1 MEDTGVHYLACDPE
15 TMWQEMMQIYM
26 EEGGDVL
33 FPGDEKSILLRC
45 VQQILVLAY
54 AAHDHAARMRTL
66 RYAVG
71 EYLDLIGESM
81 RAERT
86 QAKAAQSTIRVTM
99 RGTGGTVS
107 IPQGT
112 QFSYSGLMTFET
124 TQDAAAM
131 ADTSGVA
138 MDIPI
143 ACTQTGTAGNGF
155 EAGSLLS
162 PIRAAAEIV
171 RVELLETT
179 AGGCDAESD
188 EDYRERLLTGNYANT
203 TTGPADQYAAHALA
217 TDSRILDASAVSDE
231 RYDESGTGLDYGLGA
246 GDVLISLLLPESM
259 AQEDRE
265 DVLEQVKDALSAK
278 DVRPLT
284 DHVIV
289 REAQSVPF
297 SLTVRYAVGETRST
311 ATYGKKAALEAAEA
325 FVAWQ
330 CGALGR
336 AFDPYRL
343 TSMLYAAGC
352 TRVDIDSS
360 SSVAGGEAG
369 YTRIMDTQYM
379 LGTVNMQEITDA

>member
-1 MEDTGVHYLACDPE
+1 MEDSGVHYLAYDPE
-15 TMWQEMMQIYM
+15 AMWQEMMQVYM
-26 EEGGDVL
+26 EAGGDVL

-81 RAERT
+81 RATRT
-86 QAKAAQSTIRVTM
+86 KAKAAQSTIRVTL

-107 IPQGT
+107 IPEGT
-112 QFSYSGLMTFET
+112 QFSYSGLVTFET
-124 TQDAAAM
+124 TQEAAAM
-131 ADTSGVA
+131 ADTSGVSL
-138 MDIPI
+138 DIPVS
-143 ACTQTGTAGNGF
+143 CTESGTAGNGLQ
-155 EAGSLLS
+155 AGALLS

-171 RVELLETT
+171 RVELLDTT
-179 AGGCDAESD
+179 SGGCDEESD
-188 EDYRERLLTGNYANT
+188 EDYRERLLSGAYVNT
-203 TTGPADQYAAHALA
+203 TTGPAQQYAAHAMA
-217 TDSRILDASAVSDE
+217 ADSRILDASAVSDE
-231 RYDESGTGLDYGLGA
+231 RFDESGTGLDYGLGA
-246 GDVLISLLLPESM
+246 GDVLVSLLFADAITDEEKAEIK
-259 AQEDRE
+259 AQVEE
-265 DVLEQVKDALSAK
+265 ELSAQ

-297 SLTVRYAVGETRST
+297 SLTVRYAVGEARST
-311 ATYGKKAALEAAEA
+311 AAFGKKAALEAAEA
-325 FVAWQ
+325 FVDWQ

-360 SSVAGGEAG
+360 SSVAGGAAG
-369 YTRIMDTQYM
+369 YTRILSTQYM
-379 LGTVNMQEITDA
+379 LGTVTMQEITDA

>member
-15 TMWQEMMQIYM
+15 AMWQEMMQVYM
-26 EEGGDVL
+26 ESGGDVL
-33 FPGDEKSILLRC
+33 FPGDEKSILLRS

-54 AAHDHAARMRTL
+54 AAADHAARMRTL

-71 EYLDLIGESM
+71 EYLDLIGEGL
-81 RAERT
+81 RATRT
-86 QAKAAQSTIRVTM
+86 QAKAAQSTIRVTL

-124 TQDAAAM
+124 TQEAAAM
-131 ADTSGVA
+131 ADTSGVTL
-138 MDIPI
+138 DIPVS
-143 ACTQTGTAGNGF
+143 CTESGTSGNGI
-155 EAGSLLS
+155 EAGVLLS

-171 RVELLETT
+171 RVELLDTT
-179 AGGCDAESD
+179 SGGCDAESD
-188 EDYRERLLTGNYANT
+188 EDYRERLMTGAYVNT
-203 TTGPADQYAAHALA
+203 TTGPAEQYAAHAMA
-217 TDSRILDASAVSDE
+217 SDSRILDASAVSDE

-246 GDVLISLLLPESM
+246 GDVLISLLLRSGLSDEEKSDIM
-259 AQEDRE
+259 GQ
-265 DVLEQVKDALSAK
+265 VLTDLSAQ

-297 SLTVRYAVGETRST
+297 SLVVRYAVGETRST
-311 ATYGKKAALEAAEA
+311 ASFGKKAALEAADA

-360 SSVAGGEAG
+360 SSVAGGAVG
-369 YTRIMDTQYM
+369 YTRILSTQYL
-379 LGTVNMQEITDA
+379 LGTVDMQEITDG